1 MLALHL
7 KLTKNSNN
15 YSVFCKEYISFIPL
29 EIFTLYSTIVCL
41 YKINKIK
48 KKTIVCHFSFN
59 VSVIL

>member
-41 YKINKIK
+41 YKK
-48 KKTIVCHFSFN
+48 KKKNYSMPFF
-59 VSVIL
+59 L